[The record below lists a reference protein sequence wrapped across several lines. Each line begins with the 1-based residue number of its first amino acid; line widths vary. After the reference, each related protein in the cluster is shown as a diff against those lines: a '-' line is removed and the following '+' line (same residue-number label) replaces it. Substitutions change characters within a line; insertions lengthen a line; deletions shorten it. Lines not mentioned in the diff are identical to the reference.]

1 MLVLARKC
9 QQAVVVEGCGVAA
22 QMLTV
27 TVLQIRGGRVKLG
40 FEVAADVPVHRREIG
55 TRLKGKDGA
64 DSPTKG
70 PAERRA

>member
-1 MLVLARKC
+1 MLVLTRKC

-40 FEVAADVPVHRREIG
+40 FEVAADALVHRGEIG
-55 TRLKGKDGA
+55 TRINGKDGA
-64 DSPTKG
+64 DSPTRG
-70 PAERRA
+70 PAERSA